1 MTITTTH
8 LARAAGLGAVVAGAL
23 FIGVQINHPPLD
35 LALVASPEWTLR
47 QSMKIVMAVLSLA
60 GITAMYL
67 TQVRRNGLLGLVGY
81 LTFGAG
87 YLAMLTIEV
96 AALVVLPVIAAT
108 SPGYV
113 SDVLAGAMGRPTIGS
128 VGLMVPLSLVSG
140 LGYMVGGLVFGIALV
155 RAGVLSRWA
164 SVLLAVATT
173 VTMAIPLLPMI
184 NQRLFAVPTGLAMMG
199 LGYSLWRTLGVR
211 VVRTPDA
218 VGVPSSVLGDA
229 PRRPVVAR

>member
-1 MTITTTH
+1 MTITTTQ

-35 LALVASPEWTLR
+35 LALVASPEWAVR
-47 QSMKIVMAVLSLA
+47 QSLKIVMAVLSLA

-67 TQVRRNGLLGLVGY
+67 TQVKRNGLVGLIGY
-81 LTFGAG
+81 LIFGAG

-96 AALVVLPVIAAT
+96 AALVVLPAIAST

-113 SDVLAGAMGRPTIGS
+113 SDVLAGAMGRPAVGS
-128 VGLMVPLSLVSG
+128 VGLMVQLSLVSG
-140 LGYMVGGLVFGIALV
+140 LGYMVGGLVFGVALV

-199 LGYSLWRTLGVR
+199 LGYSLWRTLGVP

-218 VGVPSSVLGDA
+218 VGVPTSVTGDA
-229 PRRPVVAR
+229 PRQPVVAR

>member
-35 LALVASPEWTLR
+35 LALVTSPEWTIR
-47 QSMKIVMAVLSLA
+47 QSVKIVMAVLSLA

-81 LTFGAG
+81 LIFGAG

-113 SDVLAGAMGRPTIGS
+113 NDVLAGAMGRPTVGS

-199 LGYSLWRTLGVR
+199 LGLSLWRTLGVTR
-211 VVRTPDA
+211 
-218 VGVPSSVLGDA
+218 
-229 PRRPVVAR
+229 